1 MLLWCSVIK
10 DSFFNNKFFQH
21 VLKLNFFFNPAS
33 FCLQRWD
40 QQPSVGAEDKK
51 VWLAMQR
58 QLQDRLII
66 IQVLRFSLRNSLRT
80 IFNALMSSLSS
91 CLACLAAS
99 SKTLSCYTGWLKS
112 QEKSLKI
119 LVGLLLKLEAL
130 DEAMFQPCLKQCSP
144 NFAPRLIITFVFKL
158 LSSTAIL

>member
-51 VWLAMQR
+51 VWLAMQQR
-58 QLQDRLII
+58 QDRLII

-112 QEKSLKI
+112 QEKSLKM
-119 LVGLLLKLEAL
+119 LVGLLLKLEEL
-130 DEAMFQPCLKQCSP
+130 DEAGLVHPIFKPCFKQWNP

-158 LSSTAIL
+158 